1 MWGRKLRYGVLI
13 IFKKTMN
20 NNLLK
25 ELYKKYKFQLIT
37 IYIFMGL
44 VEILVLLQPFF
55 LGKTID
61 GIINK
66 NYSPL
71 LVLIGIYVGYI
82 VFLYK
87 RMVYDTKIYTKIYND
102 IVIDFISKSNEDSS
116 TKIARVDLAS
126 QVINLLENY
135 AHYYLA
141 TIITMVGSISF
152 VFSQN
157 KTVGFIMVF
166 CYIPVYFIVNIF
178 YKKISQSTSVM
189 NNHSEERVSTII
201 NSDIDDIKNFFYRSR
216 KLIIFS
222 STLSGKNWFW
232 INILKYSFI
241 IISILVYINS
251 TTTKTSGE
259 IIYVYSYINNFIMTL
274 SSIPIGAEMYSRM
287 SDVLKR
293 LK

>member
-1 MWGRKLRYGVLI
+1 
-13 IFKKTMN
+13 MN